1 MNIPLEESF
10 ILSEVTLVVAVPAK
24 DGDLSPTPLEYVVAA
39 IESDPRI
46 TGMFHKEKLLTLEP
60 ASEEHTDAN

>member
-1 MNIPLEESF
+1 MNTPLEESF

-39 IESDPRI
+39 IESDSRI
-46 TGMFHKEKLLTLEP
+46 TGMFHKEKLLTLEL
-60 ASEEHTDAN
+60 ASEENNR